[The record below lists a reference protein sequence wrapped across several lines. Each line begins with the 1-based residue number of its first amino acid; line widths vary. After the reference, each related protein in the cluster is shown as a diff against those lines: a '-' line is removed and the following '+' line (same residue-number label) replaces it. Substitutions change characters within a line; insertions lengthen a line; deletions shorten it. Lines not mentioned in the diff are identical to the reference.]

1 MKNAQLVSAVCERLA
16 GVVGEHAKRG
26 ELPVT
31 VGGDHSLVSRGCII
45 GSGEQESLL
54 YDGCGQAL
62 GSITGTMSKHPD
74 ACVLWVRRFSSLPL
88 LPFVV
93 WRD

>member
-45 GSGEQESLL
+45 GSGSKRAYCKE
-54 YDGCGQAL
+54 CMWQAL